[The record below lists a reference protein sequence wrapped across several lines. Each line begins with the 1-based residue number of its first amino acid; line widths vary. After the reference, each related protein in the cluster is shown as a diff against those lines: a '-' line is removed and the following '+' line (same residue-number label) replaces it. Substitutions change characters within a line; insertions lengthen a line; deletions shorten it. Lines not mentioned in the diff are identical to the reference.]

1 MNFTEAQ
8 AKFRTDRPWFEA
20 RGIYTPGVTSYVPD
34 EFRNNF
40 GLAMDAMPTLAT
52 DPNSAVPAMLTT
64 FIDPSIYEIVF
75 APTKAAEVLG
85 EQKKGDWITDTVMFP
100 VVEHTGEVSSYD
112 DYSEQGRA
120 GANTNWP
127 QRQNYVFQTVLNYGD
142 REIERA
148 GLARINWISEIE
160 AAGADIL
167 NRYTNHIYLFGVYGL
182 QNYGL
187 TNDPNLPAALTP
199 ATKAAGGVTWF
210 TAGGAPNA
218 TANEVYNDIVAMYAA
233 LVTANNG
240 LVDKS
245 TPMTLAMSPGSEVAL
260 TFTNSFN
267 VNVEDLLKKNFPNMK
282 VVSVPQ
288 FGAGSAEL
296 GQGIGAGNLVQLHAD
311 SVQRQQ
317 SGFCAFSEK
326 MRSHPIVRQLSS
338 FKKKITAGAWGSVIR
353 MPIAFSQ
360 MLGV

>member
-1 MNFTEAQ
+1 MNYSEAQ

-20 RGIYTPGVTSYVPD
+20 RGVFVPGATSYLPD
-34 EFRNNF
+34 EFRHNAD
-40 GLAMDAMPTLAT
+40 LAMDAMPTLTT
-52 DPNSAVPAMLTT
+52 DPNSGVPAMLTT
-64 FIDPSIYEIVF
+64 FIDPAIYEIVF

-85 EQKKGDWITDTVMFP
+85 EQKKGDWLTDTVMFP

-142 REIERA
+142 REVERA
-148 GLARINWISEIE
+148 GLGRINWIAEIE

-167 NRYTNHIYLFGVYGL
+167 NRYTNHVYLFGVQGL

-187 TNDPNLPAALTP
+187 TNDPNLPAALAP
-199 ATKAAGGVTWF
+199 ATKANTGVTWF

-218 TANEVYNDIVAMYAA
+218 TANEVYNDIVALFAA
-233 LVTANNG
+233 LVNANNG
-240 LVDKS
+240 NVDKS

-267 VNVEDLLKKNFPNMK
+267 VNVEDLLKKNFPNLK
-282 VVSVPQ
+282 VVSIPQ
-288 FGAGSAEL
+288 YGTGQAEF
-296 GQGIGAGNLVQLHAD
+296 GQGISAGNLVQLVAD
-311 SVQRQQ
+311 EIMRQKT
-317 SGFCAFSEK
+317 GFCAFSEK

-338 FKKKITAGAWGSVIR
+338 WKKKITAGAWGTVVS
-353 MPIAFSQ
+353 MPVAFSQ
-360 MLGV
+360 MIGV